1 MRKLALAWSSTERVP
16 AMFKVAFA
24 TADRL
29 RVNQHFG
36 AAQGFAI
43 YAIDGE
49 RAQLVELCEFA
60 GEAGT
65 GRENATGAELQEAAA
80 APACGGGVGHNPASL
95 ADRVASLSGCAAV
108 YCLAVGGSAV
118 RQLLGSNIQPVRLEE
133 EIAIDSVL
141 TELCKAVREGGVPWI
156 DKLIKRDG
164 DSQRFERMAEEG
176 WQE

>member
-1 MRKLALAWSSTERVP
+1 MRKLALAWSSTDSEP

-24 TADRL
+24 TSDRL

-43 YAIDGE
+43 YALDGE
-49 RAQLVELCEFA
+49 RAHLVELCEFA
-60 GEAGT
+60 TEAVAGHESEAGQS
-65 GRENATGAELQEAAA
+65 A
-80 APACGGGVGHNPASL
+80 ACGGGVGHNPASL
-95 ADRVASLSGCAAV
+95 ADRVAALAGCAAV

-118 RQLLGSNIQPVRLEE
+118 RQLLGSNIQPVRMDEDV
-133 EIAIDSVL
+133 AIESVL
-141 TELCKAVREGGVPWI
+141 AELRKAVHEGGVPWV
-156 DKLIKRDG
+156 DKIMKRDS

>member
-1 MRKLALAWSSTERVP
+1 MRKLALAWSSTDSEP

-24 TADRL
+24 TSDRL

-43 YAIDGE
+43 YTLDGE
-49 RAQLVELCEFA
+49 RAHLVELCEFA
-60 GEAGT
+60 SEAVA
-65 GRENATGAELQEAAA
+65 RAEPHAAA
-80 APACGGGVGHNPASL
+80 SAPACGGGAGHVGHNPASL
-95 ADRVASLSGCAAV
+95 ADRVASLAGCAAV

-118 RQLLGSNIQPVRLEE
+118 RQLLGNNIQPVRMDEE
-133 EIAIDSVL
+133 VAIDAVL
-141 TELCKAVREGGVPWI
+141 ADLCKAVREGGVPWVDRI
-156 DKLIKRDG
+156 IKRDS